1 MQQKEVMRSEPPTTE
16 VSDFERLSR
25 YRNGQVEALAELVE
39 KFKRPLYGF
48 LMNMTERADTADE
61 VFQEVWLRVIRHS
74 GRFEE
79 RNFSGWLFRIAHN
92 LVIDHWRRQRSAVSL
107 DKENEDGLTLMERL
121 ADPQP
126 LPFERL
132 DGEQVK
138 RRVAEAV
145 KRLPD
150 EQKEVF
156 LMRIEGDIP
165 FKEIARIQGV
175 SINTALARMQYALAK
190 LRQELRQTAPSGP
203 GKTV

>member
-1 MQQKEVMRSEPPTTE
+1 MRSEPPTAE
-16 VSDFERLSR
+16 VSDFERLSQ
-25 YRNGQVEALAELVE
+25 YRSGQVEALAELVE

-74 GRFEE
+74 GRIEE

-92 LVIDHWRRQRSAVSL
+92 LVIDHWRRQRPAISL
-107 DKENEDGLTLMERL
+107 EKENEDGLTLKERL
-121 ADPQP
+121 ADLQP

-145 KRLPD
+145 KHLPA

-156 LMRIEGDIP
+156 LMRLEGDIP

-190 LRQELRQTAPSGP
+190 LRQELKQYRETSPSGP
-203 GKTV
+203 GKEAQP